1 MSDLVLDL
9 TVGTTGYNSRKCQQ
23 TVLDTVDTTHASER
37 HCHPIHTRNKLYIQ
51 KMLTVYE
58 IARNLEILNVSQD
71 GIVVLRGEG
80 VM

>member
-1 MSDLVLDL
+1 
-9 TVGTTGYNSRKCQQ
+9 
-23 TVLDTVDTTHASER
+23 
-37 HCHPIHTRNKLYIQ
+37 
-51 KMLTVYE
+51 MLTVYE